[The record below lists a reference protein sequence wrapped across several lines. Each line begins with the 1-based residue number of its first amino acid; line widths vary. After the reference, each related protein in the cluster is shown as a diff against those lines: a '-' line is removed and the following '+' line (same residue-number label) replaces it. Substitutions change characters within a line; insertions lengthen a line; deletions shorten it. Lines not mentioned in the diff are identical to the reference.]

1 VRATRW
7 DGGGTPEVGSPGA
20 DGRVAVH
27 AAGSPPAHLE
37 ADSTQSDPQSI
48 LDFWFAD
55 ASGDPARAE
64 ARESFW
70 FGSPGETDAV
80 VRQRFGAAIEAAARG
95 ELAAWQ
101 NAPRSALA
109 LVLLL
114 DQFPRNVGR
123 GTARAFAHDA
133 HALVTARAAIAAGHL
148 EHLAPI
154 EQAFLIL
161 PFQHSESIEMQR
173 ESVRRSEEIRRAAP
187 PSWQPLLAHY
197 ADFARQHLALI
208 ERFGRFPHRN
218 RALGRDSTPEER
230 AYLAAGGASFGQE
243 TR

>member
-1 VRATRW
+1 VNDALQ
-7 DGGGTPEVGSPGA
+7 P
-20 DGRVAVH
+20 
-27 AAGSPPAHLE
+27 
-37 ADSTQSDPQSI
+37 DPQSI

-55 ASGDPARAE
+55 AAGDPARAE

-70 FGSPGETDAV
+70 FGSDAETDAA
-80 VRQRFGAAIEAAARG
+80 VRQRFAAAIAAAARG
-95 ELAAWQ
+95 ELAAWR

-114 DQFPRNVGR
+114 DQFPRNVWR

-133 HALVTARAAIAAGHL
+133 HAVETSRAAIAAGHL
-148 EHLAPI
+148 AQLTPI

-161 PFQHSESIEMQR
+161 PYEHSESIEAQR
-173 ESVRRSEEIRRAAP
+173 ESVRRSEEIQRAAP
-187 PSWQPLLAHY
+187 PPWQPLLAHY
-197 ADFARQHLALI
+197 ADFARQHLAVI

-218 RALGRDSTPEER
+218 RALGRDSTPDER
-230 AYLAAGGASFGQE
+230 AFMAAGGASFGQE